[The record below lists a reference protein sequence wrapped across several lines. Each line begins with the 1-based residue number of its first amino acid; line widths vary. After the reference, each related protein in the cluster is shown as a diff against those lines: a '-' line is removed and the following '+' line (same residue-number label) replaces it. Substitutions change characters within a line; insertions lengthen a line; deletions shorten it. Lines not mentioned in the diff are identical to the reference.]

1 MRKTDTLKKGV
12 NAMISV
18 IEILESEEFKNSAA
32 VQAAIDILGN
42 ALSYVDNYCDNSCME
57 ADQLD
62 ELIYNYRPL
71 EWGCGATKVAVLF
84 KDFVLKSNYSQ
95 VVEWDEGDY
104 DEENETYVNGGFTN
118 PCDWEDC
125 DYCWIESRV
134 YEKAVEAGVAAFF
147 APTIPIGNTGVYI
160 QPRADREV
168 AGTDW
173 YKILNGTCRSR
184 YEMRFG
190 SDAFNKLRKELKL
203 DNVSSLIFS
212 YWLDNMSYVQL
223 KKLGQFLHKHC
234 INDLHNHN
242 IGWFG
247 DKILLFDYSGY
258 HSGTED
264 TL

>member
-12 NAMISV
+12 NAMIDV
-18 IEILESEEFKNSAA
+18 TEILMSEEFKNSAA
-32 VQAAIDILGN
+32 VQAAMDILGN
-42 ALSYVDNYCDNSCME
+42 VLTYVEDSYENFCME
-57 ADQLD
+57 VDQLD
-62 ELIYNYRPL
+62 ELTYTYRSL
-71 EWGCGATKVAVLF
+71 EWGCGATKVAVMF

-95 VVEWDEGDY
+95 VVERDEGDY
-104 DEENETYVNGGFTN
+104 DEENETYVDSGFTD
-118 PCDWEDC
+118 PRDWEDC

-134 YEKAVEAGVAAFF
+134 YEKAVEAGVASFF

-168 AGTDW
+168 AGSDW
-173 YKILNGTCRSR
+173 CRCLNGTGISR
-184 YEMRFG
+184 YEARFG
-190 SDAFNKLRKELKL
+190 RDAYEELRTELGFDKISR
-203 DNVSSLIFS
+203 VIFS
-212 YWLDNMSYVQL
+212 YWLDNASYVQL

-247 DKILLFDYSGY
+247 DKILLFDYSGFN
-258 HSGTED
+258 SGTED

>member
-18 IEILESEEFKNSAA
+18 TEILMSEEFKNSAA
-32 VQAAIDILGN
+32 VKAAMDILGN
-42 ALSYVDNYCDNSCME
+42 VLTYVENDYDNCCME
-57 ADQLD
+57 ADKLD
-62 ELIYNYRPL
+62 ELVYTYRSL
-71 EWGCGATKVAVLF
+71 DWGCGATKVAVMF
-84 KDFVLKSNYSQ
+84 KNFVLKSNYSQ
-95 VVEWDEGDY
+95 SVEWDEGDY
-104 DEENETYVNGGFTN
+104 DEENETYVNSKFSN
-118 PCDWEDC
+118 PYDWEDC

-134 YEKAVEAGVAAFF
+134 YEKAVEAGVADFF

-168 AGTDW
+168 ARTDW
-173 YKILNGTCRSR
+173 DKFLNGTGRSR

-190 SDAFNKLRKELKL
+190 SDAFEKLRKELRL
-203 DNVSSLIFS
+203 DIVSRSIFS

-223 KKLGQFLHKHC
+223 EKLGQFLHKYC
-234 INDLHNHN
+234 INDLHNGN

-247 DKILLFDYSGY
+247 DKILLFDYSGF

-264 TL
+264 ML